1 MENNDV
7 RTDFRPKII
16 KKITLLSSKE
26 IINGEAIRAS
36 RDDKKMDIYKSLDSY
51 WN

>member
-16 KKITLLSSKE
+16 KKITLLSLKE
-26 IINGEAIRAS
+26 IINGEAIRA
-36 RDDKKMDIYKSLDSY
+36 DKKMDIYKSLDSY